1 MSNDDVEARIL
12 NSESG
17 TTSLDVEDQESLEN
31 KRKKTSIFSV
41 VVFGLSGLSFVFQGF
56 AIAYNVELLVVIISG
71 VLASVVTSTA
81 TVKQI
86 MMQRVDT
93 LRVVHNQIRME
104 VNHFMEE
111 NRFLTSNVDNLE
123 VAVEEL
129 LAVEQQ
135 LGSIAKKQNTTAEEL
150 MSLVKENKATLREQK
165 RMAKAEL
172 QEQLL
177 ATVLRTDRDG
187 DFRIDD
193 REANVLILRM
203 KNHGGI
209 EFDEGRVRDALTK
222 TDGSLTGLM
231 TIIRDIGDGVDDEED
246 GDKGSRDSDSS
257 RLINIDQRQF
267 MNSIIVTYSQQ
278 LGSINSASLKAK

>member
-1 MSNDDVEARIL
+1 MEARRL

-31 KRKKTSIFSV
+31 KRKRTSIFSV

-56 AIAYNVELLVVIISG
+56 AIAYNIELLVVIISG
-71 VLASVVTSTA
+71 ALASVVTSTA
-81 TVKQI
+81 TMKQI

-111 NRFLTSNVDNLE
+111 NHLLTSNVDNLE
-123 VAVEEL
+123 EEVDKL
-129 LAVEQQ
+129 QAVEQQ
-135 LGSIAKKQNTTAEEL
+135 LKSIAKKQNTTAEEL
-150 MSLVKENKATLREQK
+150 MSLVKENRATLHEQK
-165 RMAKAEL
+165 KMAKAEL

-187 DFRIDD
+187 DFKIDD
-193 REANVLILRM
+193 KEANVLILRM

-222 TDGSLTGLM
+222 THGSLGGLM

-246 GDKGSRDSDSS
+246 SDKASRDLNSS
-257 RLINIDQRQF
+257 RLISIDQRQF
-267 MNSIIVTYSQQ
+267 MNSILVTYSQQ
-278 LGSINSASLKAK
+278 LGSVNSASPLAK

>member
-1 MSNDDVEARIL
+1 MEARRL

-31 KRKKTSIFSV
+31 KRKRTSIFSV

-56 AIAYNVELLVVIISG
+56 AIAYNIELLVVIISG
-71 VLASVVTSTA
+71 ALASVVTSTA
-81 TVKQI
+81 TMKQI

-111 NRFLTSNVDNLE
+111 NHLLTSNVDNLE
-123 VAVEEL
+123 EEVDKL
-129 LAVEQQ
+129 QAVEQQ
-135 LGSIAKKQNTTAEEL
+135 LKSIAKKQNTTAEEL
-150 MSLVKENKATLREQK
+150 MSLVKENRATLHEQK
-165 RMAKAEL
+165 KMAKAEL

-187 DFRIDD
+187 DFKIDD
-193 REANVLILRM
+193 KEANVLILRM

-222 TDGSLTGLM
+222 TDGSLRGLM

-246 GDKGSRDSDSS
+246 SDKASRDLNSS
-257 RLINIDQRQF
+257 RLISIDQRQF
-267 MNSIIVTYSQQ
+267 MNSILVTYSPQ
-278 LGSINSASLKAK
+278 LGSVNSASPLAK